1 MLDILLYGLYT
12 DSIFLNRKLIFMSDS
27 KFKLIIWDFDG
38 VIADTEKLW
47 LIDRQKLL
55 NERFN
60 LNWDFNTTNHYLG
73 GMSDLT
79 KRSVL
84 DSLGIKTNDQF
95 WADALALDYQA
106 MKKGFSLTP
115 GIEDIF
121 KLKQIKQC
129 IATGGIRSKTEEK
142 IKTVHIESYFAPEK
156 IFTADMVKYGKPEPD
171 LFLLAAKKM
180 NTLPKDC
187 LVVEDSL
194 AGMKAG
200 LKAGMTTVAF
210 AGFDM
215 NNTPENIQKIKE
227 IGVTNI
233 FFSMADLKDFILTHA

>member
-1 MLDILLYGLYT
+1 M
-12 DSIFLNRKLIFMSDS
+12 NKCS
-27 KFKLIIWDFDG
+27 KKLIIWDFDG
-38 VIADTEKLW
+38 VMADTEKLW
-47 LIDRQKLL
+47 IENRRLMVNKV
-55 NERFN
+55 FG
-60 LNWDFNTTNHYLG
+60 LNWDFETTNHHLG
-73 GMSDLT
+73 GMSDKT
-79 KRSVL
+79 KRMNLDKIGLKTDDKFWV
-84 DSLGIKTNDQF
+84 DSL
-95 WADALALDYQA
+95 A
-106 MKKGFSLTP
+106 MDMKIMAEGFPPTEGVEEILQNKN
-115 GIEDIF
+115 IVH
-121 KLKQIKQC
+121 C
-129 IATGGIRSKTEEK
+129 VATGGILSKSIEK
-142 IKTVHIESYFAPEK
+142 LKTIGFWNKYLSQK
-156 IFTADMVKYGKPEPD
+156 NLFTADMVKYGKPEPD

-233 FFSMADLKDFILTHA
+233 FFSMADLKNFILTHA